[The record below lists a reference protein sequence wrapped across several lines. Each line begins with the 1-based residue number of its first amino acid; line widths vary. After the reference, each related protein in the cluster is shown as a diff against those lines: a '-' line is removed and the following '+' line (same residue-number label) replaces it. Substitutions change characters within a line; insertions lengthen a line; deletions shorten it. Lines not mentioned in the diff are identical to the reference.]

1 MERRLP
7 FLDTN
12 IFVRHLA
19 ADEPD
24 HSPRATNYLDRI
36 QRGEVAVRT
45 AITVVFETVFVAER
59 LYQFPRR
66 HIREVL
72 IPLLD
77 LPGIVLP
84 EKDDIRAT
92 FDLWVDHP
100 ALSFADC
107 HHVALMK
114 HLQLTE
120 IISFDQGFDR
130 IDDITRIE
138 P

>member
-1 MERRLP
+1 MAALP

-24 HSPRATNYLDRI
+24 HSPRASAYFARI
-36 QRGEVAVRT
+36 QRGDVTVRT
-45 AITVVFETVFVAER
+45 VNTVVFETVYVAER
-59 LYQFPRR
+59 FYRLQRQ
-66 HIREVL
+66 HISDVL
-72 IPLLD
+72 VPLID

-84 EKDDIRAT
+84 DKGEVLAT
-92 FDLWVDHP
+92 FDLYVNYP

-107 HHVALMK
+107 YHVIVMK

-120 IISFDQGFDR
+120 IVSFDRGFDR
-130 IDDITRIE
+130 IPEITRIE